1 MINVGRFLACLSALV
16 VIQFAAVG
24 IFAAPPG
31 MLAASGTSAMPNSA
45 GAQKATQ
52 VIAVPPEQPRHRPP
66 VITAVALSPNGKLLA
81 AGGDDHIL
89 RIWSVDGFR
98 LLHEM
103 RGHTDWIRAVAFSPD
118 GTLVASAGDDR
129 RVRLWEATTGSMLK
143 VFKEHE
149 LAIYTVRFSP
159 DGHSI
164 VAAGF
169 EDKLQVYSV
178 ATGEVLKT
186 LDCPCHDMRSVAFS
200 PDGALLAAGGG
211 NGKIR
216 IWSMAD
222 GEIVKEWAAPQNAN
236 SHLGIL
242 ARREPARLGRRR
254 SNDPP
259 LGRAQRQGPL
269 CPREPGSKDPLGHLL
284 RPEDAGQRRQR
295 RCDSTLGSGHSER
308 KSNGSSATRARFQAS
323 RPTPIGMCSSRAALI
338 RRSGFGI
345 LNAAA
350 TERTE
355 AWG

>member
-1 MINVGRFLACLSALV
+1 
-16 VIQFAAVG
+16 
-24 IFAAPPG
+24 
-31 MLAASGTSAMPNSA
+31 MPNSA

-118 GTLVASAGDDR
+118 GTMVASAGDDR

-200 PDGALLAAGGG
+200 PDGIAAGGRRRQRQDPHLEHG
-211 NGKIR
+211 RRRDRERVGR
-216 IWSMAD
+216 
-222 GEIVKEWAAPQNAN
+222 PQNAN

-242 ARREPARLGRRR
+242 ARRQPARLGRRR
-254 SNDPP
+254 SNDPA
-259 LGRAQRQGPL
+259 LGRAQRTRPI
-269 CPREPGSKDPLGHLL
+269 CPREPGSEDPLGDLL

-295 RCDSTLGSGHSER
+295 RCDSTLGSGAR
-308 KSNGSSATRARFQAS
+308 KEIQRFVGHTGTVSSLAADADRHVLISGSFDTTIRFWNLETQRARKAHGS
-323 RPTPIGMCSSRAALI
+323 LGI
-338 RRSGFGI
+338 RRC
-345 LNAAA
+345 
-350 TERTE
+350 E
-355 AWG
+355 W